1 MYFNKLRFLFL
12 VLLGMLS
19 MMGYAQQLVGTVFDA
34 YSGERLPY
42 VNIKLDGGKIV
53 TCDGEGNFSIS
64 EKSNAY
70 RFIYVGYKPQT
81 IRPANN
87 SQRLIVKMQPQVGE
101 LTETVVTGRKK
112 RYRRKDNPAV
122 ALMRKVIAR
131 KDSNSLK
138 GLPYYQFD
146 KYSRTQ
152 FAFNEVTDKVFQEGH
167 FKRMPFLK
175 DCVEVCDETGKLILT
190 VSDEEIVERE
200 TYSRNPEKHD
210 VRQLAKDTRGV
221 STLLYTGEI
230 LTSVLQDCFTD
241 VDIYKDKVRL
251 LQHPFDSP
259 LSSSSGISFYRYFIA
274 DTLDVNGI
282 RAIQVDFTPNNAQ
295 DFGFSGSLYIAADS
309 SYQVVRVDIG
319 VPPQSSAN
327 FVDNMRI
334 IQSFRQLPSGEH
346 VLEETNMVVELSLVD
361 FLQKFMVKRVTRY
374 SDYAFEP
381 EEEKKDFSWNHYR
394 QQPEEGR
401 RVDTFLAGLGKMKLF
416 KPLLWIGKAFVEN
429 YLETSSSPNKPSKVD
444 IGPVSSMLSFNNIE
458 GFRMRASAQTTANLN
473 PHLFL
478 RGYVAYGFRDRKVKG
493 MGEITWSFNK
503 KKYLPREFPVHN
515 LTFTYTNDIQA
526 PTDKFL
532 TMDKDN
538 TFTSFKWTKV
548 RHMMYFQRFQLLYDR
563 EWENNLRMTLQFRHE
578 TDTPTGDLRYEK
590 LNGEV
595 LKKMRTTD
603 FTIGLAYRPGT
614 KWVETKQHRR
624 SLGHD
629 YPVYSISHTTGIK
642 GFLGGQYNY
651 NLTEITL
658 ERRFWLQ
665 SWGKIDAQVKA
676 GIQWNKVPFPLLIT
690 PAANLSYFMSR
701 NTFSLIDNME
711 FLNDRYASL
720 MLSWD
725 INGKILNR
733 IPLIRR
739 LKWREYIGLNVL
751 YGDLTSKNNPFL
763 QRNAASNRL
772 FVFPAQSHAM
782 TNKPYIEA
790 VIGLHNIFR
799 FFHIEYVRRL
809 TYTEGLP
816 ERRKW
821 GIRGKLELA
830 F

>member
-1 MYFNKLRFLFL
+1 
-12 VLLGMLS
+12 
-19 MMGYAQQLVGTVFDA
+19 
-34 YSGERLPY
+34 
-42 VNIKLDGGKIV
+42 
-53 TCDGEGNFSIS
+53 
-64 EKSNAY
+64 
-70 RFIYVGYKPQT
+70 
-81 IRPANN
+81 
-87 SQRLIVKMQPQVGE
+87 
-101 LTETVVTGRKK
+101 
-112 RYRRKDNPAV
+112 
-122 ALMRKVIAR
+122 
-131 KDSNSLK
+131 
-138 GLPYYQFD
+138 
-146 KYSRTQ
+146 
-152 FAFNEVTDKVFQEGH
+152 
-167 FKRMPFLK
+167 
-175 DCVEVCDETGKLILT
+175 
-190 VSDEEIVERE
+190 
-200 TYSRNPEKHD
+200 
-210 VRQLAKDTRGV
+210 
-221 STLLYTGEI
+221 
-230 LTSVLQDCFTD
+230 
-241 VDIYKDKVRL
+241 
-251 LQHPFDSP
+251 
-259 LSSSSGISFYRYFIA
+259 
-274 DTLDVNGI
+274 
-282 RAIQVDFTPNNAQ
+282 
-295 DFGFSGSLYIAADS
+295 
-309 SYQVVRVDIG
+309 
-319 VPPQSSAN
+319 
-327 FVDNMRI
+327 
-334 IQSFRQLPSGEH
+334 
-346 VLEETNMVVELSLVD
+346 
-361 FLQKFMVKRVTRY
+361 
-374 SDYAFEP
+374 
-381 EEEKKDFSWNHYR
+381 
-394 QQPEEGR
+394 
-401 RVDTFLAGLGKMKLF
+401 
-416 KPLLWIGKAFVEN
+416 
-429 YLETSSSPNKPSKVD
+429 
-444 IGPVSSMLSFNNIE
+444 
-458 GFRMRASAQTTANLN
+458 
-473 PHLFL
+473 
-478 RGYVAYGFRDRKVKG
+478 
-493 MGEITWSFNK
+493 EITWSFNK

>member
-1 MYFNKLRFLFL
+1 MSVVSRFFSVFALCI
-12 VLLGMLS
+12 VS
-19 MMGYAQQLVGTVFDA
+19 VMGFAQQLSGTVFDA
-34 YSGERLPY
+34 ESGERLPF

-53 TCDGEGNFSIS
+53 TCDGEGNFTIPF
-64 EKSNAY
+64 KSGSY
-70 RFIYVGYKPQT
+70 KFIYVGYKTQT
-81 IRPANN
+81 IRPNN
-87 SQRLIVKMQPQVGE
+87 QSQRLIVKMQPQIGE
-101 LTETVVTGRKK
+101 LTETVVTGHKK

-122 ALMRKVIAR
+122 ALMRKVIER

-138 GLPYYQFD
+138 HLPYYQFD

-152 FAFNEVTDKVFQEGH
+152 FAFNDITDKVFQEDH

-175 DCVEVCDETGKLILT
+175 DCVEVCDETGKLIIT
-190 VSDEEIVERE
+190 ISDDEVVERE
-200 TYSRNPEKHD
+200 SYSKDPEEHSVK
-210 VRQLAKDTRGV
+210 QIAKESKGLND
-221 STLLYTGEI
+221 LLYTGAIMSSFIED
-230 LTSVLQDCFTD
+230 SFTD

-259 LSSSSGISFYRYFIA
+259 ISSSNAISFYRYFLS
-274 DTLDVNGI
+274 DTLDIAGV
-282 RAIQVDFTPNNAQ
+282 RAIKVDFTPNNPQ

-309 SYQVVRVDIG
+309 SYQVVRVDMG

-334 IQSFRQLPSGEH
+334 IQTFRQLPTGQH

-361 FLQKFMVKRVTRY
+361 FLQKFMVKRVTHY
-374 SDYAFEP
+374 SDYSFEASSQVPEFSWAHYRQLP
-381 EEEKKDFSWNHYR
+381 EEEKSVNKFM
-394 QQPEEGR
+394 
-401 RVDTFLAGLGKMKLF
+401 AGLGGMKLF
-416 KPLLWIGKAFVEN
+416 KPVLWIAKAFIEN
-429 YLETSSSPNKPSKVD
+429 YLETTSNPQKPSKID
-444 IGPVSSMLSFNNIE
+444 IGPVSSMLSFNNVE
-458 GFRMRASAQTTANLN
+458 GFRMRASAQTTANLS
-473 PHLFL
+473 PHIFL
-478 RGYVAYGFRDRKVKG
+478 RGYVAYGFRDHKVKG
-493 MGEITWSFNK
+493 MGEVTWSFNK

-515 LTFTYTNDIQA
+515 LTFSYTNDIQA

-548 RHMMYFQRFQLLYDR
+548 RHMMYYQRFLLLYDR
-563 EWENNLRMTLQFRHE
+563 EWKNNLRLTLQFRHE
-578 TDTPTGDLRYEK
+578 NDKPTGNLRYEQ
-590 LNGEV
+590 LDGTLLRN
-595 LKKMRTTD
+595 MRTTD
-603 FTIGLAYRPGT
+603 FTIGLSYRPGT
-614 KWVETKQHRR
+614 KWIETKQHRR

-629 YPVYSISHTTGIK
+629 CPVYAITHTTGIK
-642 GFLGGQYNY
+642 GFLGGQYSY

-665 SWGKIDAQVKA
+665 SWGKIDTQIKG

-720 MLSWD
+720 MVSWD

-739 LKWREYIGLNVL
+739 LKWREYLGVNVL
-751 YGDLTSKNNPFL
+751 WGDLTKKNNPFL
-763 QRNAASNRL
+763 ERNANSQRL
-772 FVFPAQSHAM
+772 FFFPEQSHVM

-809 TYTEGLP
+809 TYTENLP

-821 GIRGKLELA
+821 GIRGKMELA

>member
-1 MYFNKLRFLFL
+1 MSAMHRIYVLLFL
-12 VLLGMLS
+12 SMSVLLS
-19 MMGYAQQLVGTVFDA
+19 HAQQLVGTVFDA
-34 YSGERLPY
+34 ESGERLPF
-42 VNIKLDGGKIV
+42 VNIKLDGGKVV

-64 EKSNAY
+64 EKSGAY
-70 RFIYVGYKPQT
+70 RFICVGYKSQT
-81 IRPANN
+81 VRPTNN
-87 SQRLIVKMQPQVGE
+87 SQRLIVKLQPQVGE
-101 LTETVVTGRKK
+101 LTETVVTGHKK

-122 ALMRKVIAR
+122 ALMRNVIER
-131 KDSNSLK
+131 KDSNSLRHM
-138 GLPYYQFD
+138 PFYQFD

-152 FAFNEVTDKVFQEGH
+152 FAFNEVTDKVLQQDH

-175 DCVEVCDETGKLILT
+175 DCVEVCDETGKLILV
-190 VSDEEIVERE
+190 VSDEEVVERE
-200 TYSRNPEKHD
+200 THTCNPERHETE
-210 VRQLAKDTRGV
+210 QLAKETNGV
-221 STLLYTGEI
+221 STLLYTGNI
-230 LTSVLQDCFTD
+230 MTSVIQDCFTD
-241 VDIYKDKVRL
+241 VDVYQDKVRL

-259 LSSSSGISFYRYFIA
+259 LSSSNAISFYRYFIA
-274 DTLDVNGI
+274 DTLDVGGT
-282 RAIQVDFTPNNAQ
+282 RAIQVDFTPNNPQ
-295 DFGFSGSLYIAADS
+295 DFGFSGSLFIAADS

-334 IQSFRQLPSGEH
+334 IQTFRQLPTGEH

-374 SDYAFEP
+374 SGYAFEP
-381 EEEKKDFSWNHYR
+381 AAKPQEFSWSNYR
-394 QQPEEGR
+394 QQAAEER
-401 RVDTFLAGLGKMKLF
+401 RVDRFVSGLGKVKLF
-416 KPLLWIGKAFVEN
+416 KPLLWVGKAFVEN
-429 YLETSSSPNKPSKVD
+429 YLETSGSPDKPSKVD
-444 IGPVSSMLSFNNIE
+444 IGPVSSMLSFNSIE
-458 GFRMRASAQTTANLN
+458 GFRMRASAQTTANLS

-478 RGYVAYGFRDRKVKG
+478 RGYVAYGFRDRKAKG
-493 MGEITWSFNK
+493 MGEVTWSFNK
-503 KKYLPREFPVHN
+503 KKYLPREFPVNN
-515 LTFTYTNDIQA
+515 LTFSYANDIQA

-548 RHMMYFQRFQLLYDR
+548 RHMMYYQRFLLMYDR
-563 EWENNLRMTLQFRHE
+563 EWENNLRLTLQLRHE
-578 TDTPTGDLRYEK
+578 TDRPTGELRYER
-590 LNGEV
+590 LDGE
-595 LKKMRTTD
+595 LLRKMRTTD
-603 FTIGLAYRPGT
+603 FTFSLTYRPGT
-614 KWVETKQHRR
+614 KWIETKQHRR

-629 YPVYSISHTTGIK
+629 CPVYSLTHTTGIS

-651 NLTEITL
+651 NMTEVTL

-739 LKWREYIGLNVL
+739 LKWREYLGLNVL

-763 QRNAASNRL
+763 ERNAGSKRL
-772 FVFPAQSHAM
+772 FAFPAQSSVM
-782 TNKPYIEA
+782 TNKPYVE
-790 VIGLHNIFR
+790 VVVGLHNIFR

-816 ERRKW
+816 EHRKW
-821 GIRGKLELA
+821 GIRGKMEFA